1 MVSMHA
7 ALLKNDETGYVSG
20 LLDQL
25 SLRRISPSLEMGG
38 QCKEA
43 KETSLSALWN
53 LLHIF
58 ECLFIDHKNP
68 AVVFVRLKYGGL
80 VVERWSDVVHWLLYL
95 LLLFR
100 KNPDERSLPFLCTAA
115 LKMLVDAEDKDEWQ
129 EDVLHHP
136 QTADLVRTLLC
147 QTEPREGSYHYI
159 SDVDGCAILSLL
171 WNASKGQKC
180 FFPALTQLN
189 TVRPRARDKVI
200 TRADHLP
207 LFGKCHVGNNSG
219 SMAPDPMS
227 VIPRSATSW
236 VITSLVLRARHI
248 AEIAVGKRHGLGPEF
263 VDEDD
268 LEDKLHCAAR
278 SLSTLTV
285 LALNLMSDPALSCIF
300 LKHNIIEYASAFFVL
315 SKGAHS
321 HYMETRGGA
330 DGTLSSDP
338 QEARV
343 SQAIWATIAAMLSG
357 SFRTICRKSQNRL
370 IRRLT

>member
-1 MVSMHA
+1 
-7 ALLKNDETGYVSG
+7 
-20 LLDQL
+20 
-25 SLRRISPSLEMGG
+25 
-38 QCKEA
+38 
-43 KETSLSALWN
+43 
-53 LLHIF
+53 
-58 ECLFIDHKNP
+58 
-68 AVVFVRLKYGGL
+68 
-80 VVERWSDVVHWLLYL
+80 
-95 LLLFR
+95 
-100 KNPDERSLPFLCTAA
+100 
-115 LKMLVDAEDKDEWQ
+115 MLVDAEDKDEWQ
-129 EDVLHHP
+129 EEVLHRP

-171 WNASKGQKC
+171 WNARKGQKC

-200 TRADHLP
+200 A
-207 LFGKCHVGNNSG
+207 
-219 SMAPDPMS
+219 
-227 VIPRSATSW
+227 
-236 VITSLVLRARHI
+236 SLVLRARHI

-268 LEDKLHCAAR
+268 FEDKLHCAAR

-300 LKHNIIEYASAFFVL
+300 LKHNIIFEYAPAFFVL

-330 DGTLSSDP
+330 NGTLSSDP

-357 SFRTICRKSQNRL
+357 SFRTILTERARRSNSAVSAAISGGLLQTILRCFIHLLPNSRELNAL
-370 IRRLT
+370 IDDALPIVLRSVQTKKGIYSLSTAYAKHFSSDSAGGDELSALMDLA